1 MAGRGLNP
9 RGWRPTNQGAMHTLQ
24 QPTTPALSF
33 VVEHC
38 DIPADLTVAEW
49 RRRCAAERR
58 AERDAARAACG
69 PVRRSLRRALR
80 RG

>member
-1 MAGRGLNP
+1 MPALHS
-9 RGWRPTNQGAMHTLQ
+9 T
-24 QPTTPALSF
+24 TTPAFSF

-58 AERDAARAACG
+58 AERDAAHAACG
-69 PVRRSLRRALR
+69 PVRRGLRRALR